1 MEKIPVTVLLEPK
14 TADGTIFWANH
25 KVVSLFL
32 ERSGEIG
39 VPPLGRL
46 EQKAQYFCDA
56 NFKLLMPVAV
66 KLEFGKTYGVHIDY
80 YRIAGFFDG
89 GHQNFIALDW
99 FVKKTQRNDR
109 RMNAIYEKVDA
120 IREAKLWIRK

>member
-1 MEKIPVTVLLEPK
+1 MVKISVTILLKPK
-14 TADGTIFWANH
+14 TADGTTLWANRN
-25 KVVSLFL
+25 VALLFL

-66 KLEFGKTYGVHIDY
+66 KLEFGKTYGLRIDQ
-80 YRIAGFFDG
+80 YRIAGFFDDG
-89 GHQNFIALDW
+89 YQNFIALDW
-99 FVKKTQRNDR
+99 FEKKKQRNDS

-120 IREAKLWIRK
+120 IREAKSWIKK

>member
-1 MEKIPVTVLLEPK
+1 MEKVPVAILLLPK
-14 TADGTIFWANH
+14 TTDGTALWANS
-25 KVVSLFL
+25 KVASLFL

-46 EQKAQYFCDA
+46 EVKAQYFCDA
-56 NFKLLMPVAV
+56 NFKLLMPAAV
-66 KLEFGKTYGVHIDY
+66 KLEFGKTYGLHIDQ
-80 YRIAGFFDG
+80 YRIAGFFDD
-89 GHQNFIALDW
+89 GHKNFIALDW

-120 IREAKLWIRK
+120 IREAKSWIRK